1 MKKPVIAVLFGGC
14 STEYPISL
22 QSAYGVLTHM
32 DREKYQIL
40 PIGITREGRWLR
52 YTGDLDAIPA
62 DTWHRDAARCTPAVI
77 SPDRD
82 TRGLLLLPPGQP
94 PVPLRL
100 DAAFPVLHGKNGE
113 DGTVQG
119 LLELAGI
126 PVVGCG
132 CLSSA
137 VCMDK
142 ELAHRLARAEGA
154 AVPKG
159 ILFRAG
165 DDPAGLPDRTA
176 ALAYPLF
183 VKPCRAGSSFGIS
196 RVEDPAA
203 LAPAVEA
210 ALAHDDKVLIE
221 QAVPGIEVGCAVLGS
236 DVLTVGR
243 ADEIALSGGFFDYV
257 EKYNLI
263 TSRIYMPARIAPGQE
278 ALVRRWSQILY
289 RAMECRGFARVDW
302 FLTPEGTLV
311 FNEINTIPGF
321 TPHSRYPR
329 MMEGIGL
336 SFSQVLDALIGLA
349 VAP

>member
-14 STEYPISL
+14 SSEYAISL
-22 QSAYGVLTHM
+22 QSAHGVLTHL
-32 DREKYQIL
+32 DWEKYQIL
-40 PIGITREGRWLR
+40 PVGITREGRWFQ
-52 YTGDLDAIPA
+52 YTGGLDAIPA
-62 DTWHRDAARCTPAVI
+62 DTWHQDAAHCTPAVI
-77 SPDRD
+77 SPDRGL
-82 TRGLLLLPPGQP
+82 RGLLLLPPEQP
-94 PVPLRL
+94 PVPVGL

-142 ELAHRLARAEGA
+142 ELAHRLALAEGV

-159 ILFRAG
+159 ILLRAG
-165 DDPAGLPDRTA
+165 ADLTQLPERTA

-183 VKPCRAGSSFGIS
+183 VKPSRAGSSFGVS
-196 RVEDPAA
+196 RVEDPRA
-203 LAPAVEA
+203 LRPAVEE
-210 ALAHDDKVLIE
+210 ALTHDDKVLIE
-221 QAVPGIEVGCAVLGS
+221 QAVSGAEVGCAVLGS

-243 ADEIALSGGFFDYV
+243 ADEIELSHGFFDYV

-263 TSRIYMPARIAPGQE
+263 TSRIHMPARIPPEQE
-278 ALVRRWSQILY
+278 EQVRHWSQVLY

-302 FLTPEGTLV
+302 FLTPDGELV

-321 TPHSRYPR
+321 TAHSRYPR
-329 MMEGIGL
+329 MMEGVGL
-336 SFSQVLDALIGLA
+336 SFSQVLDTLIGLA